1 MGLTKL
7 KFTIKHSSGVNVIRF
22 RINYQE
28 YDKQKIYSYQSK
40 PLPNLE
46 VDGEIEL
53 NIVRSYVDIEIE
65 AVGTANRLITY
76 NVEYKGKKLLK
87 EDESKIVVQEN
98 TGRIIVVKNQ
108 VSLNPNF

>member
-7 KFTIKHSSGVNVIRF
+7 KFSIKHSAGVNVIRF
-22 RINYQE
+22 RINYKE
-28 YDKQKIYSYQSK
+28 YDKQEIYSYQTS

-46 VDGEIEL
+46 VDGEMEL

-65 AVGTANRLITY
+65 AVGTANRSINY

-87 EDESKIVVQEN
+87 DNESKINVENSGRVVA
-98 TGRIIVVKNQ
+98 IKNSI
-108 VSLNPNF
+108 SLNPNS